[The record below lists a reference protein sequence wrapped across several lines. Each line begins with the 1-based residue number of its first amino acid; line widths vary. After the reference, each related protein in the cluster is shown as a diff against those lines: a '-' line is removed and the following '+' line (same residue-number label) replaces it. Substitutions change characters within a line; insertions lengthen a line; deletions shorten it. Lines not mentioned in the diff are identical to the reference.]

1 MMFRAL
7 VPAVIFA
14 ILVVFFWT
22 GLSLNPSEVPSPLIG
37 KPVPGFSL
45 PALGESSPE
54 FSSARLSGQVSL
66 FNVWATWCVGCRQE
80 HDMLLAIAREN
91 LVPVFGL
98 NYKDERDKALR
109 WLQELGDPYVA
120 NGFDQEGRVAID
132 WGVYGAPETFVIDAG
147 GIIRYKHLGPITP
160 QVWQQTLRPL
170 ILQLKES
177 QG

>member
-1 MMFRAL
+1 
-7 VPAVIFA
+7 
-14 ILVVFFWT
+14 
-22 GLSLNPSEVPSPLIG
+22 
-37 KPVPGFSL
+37 
-45 PALGESSPE
+45 
-54 FSSARLSGQVSL
+54 
-66 FNVWATWCVGCRQE
+66 
-80 HDMLLAIAREN
+80 MLLAIAREN